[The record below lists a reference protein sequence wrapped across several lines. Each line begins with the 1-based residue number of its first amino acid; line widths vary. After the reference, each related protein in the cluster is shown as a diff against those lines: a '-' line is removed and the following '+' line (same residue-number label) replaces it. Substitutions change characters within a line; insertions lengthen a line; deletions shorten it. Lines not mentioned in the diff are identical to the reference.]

1 MTETLKNLSKAFA
14 GESMA
19 RNRYTYYAK
28 VAKKEGYEQIGDI
41 FLLTAEQEKQHAKWL
56 LRLINEIKTSDED
69 IEIETPVPNIF
80 GTTEENLQAAIDGEN
95 HEHTSMYPTFAD
107 IAEKEGHGE
116 IAKRLRAIAVAENH
130 HEERFQKL
138 LEQLKAKTV
147 FKKDKK
153 TWWTCKECGYMYEDE
168 EALTICPSC
177 DHEQAFQEVKCEE
190 Y

>member
-28 VAKKEGYEQIGDI
+28 VAKKEGYEQIGEI

-56 LRLINEIKTSDED
+56 LRLIDEIKTSDED
-69 IEIETPVPNIF
+69 IEIDTPVPNIF

-95 HEHTSMYPTFAD
+95 YEHTSMYPTFAD

-138 LEQLKAKTV
+138 LDQVKAKTV

-153 TWWTCKECGYMYEDE
+153 TWWTCKECGYMYEDK
-168 EALTICPSC
+168 EALDLCPSC
-177 DHEQAFQEVKCEE
+177 DHEKAFQEVKCEE